1 MVSPRSSRDVIYTF
15 RKTAKNKA
23 RGIKINVGVSTFV
36 PKAQTPFQWVGQATR
51 EEVRR
56 KQELLR
62 EQLKI
67 KNVSFN
73 LHHGDASY
81 LEAVAARGD
90 RRLSQVIYKA
100 WEKGCNLDAWD
111 ERIFQVR
118 CLDGSLPGVL
128 PGPGFLCL
136 SFTQRRRGSALGS
149 HFLRRVQKLSVERI
163 PAGPQGGRHTGL
175 RRRMPESRRADS
187 VLREAL

>member
-1 MVSPRSSRDVIYTF
+1 MHRSSGMVIYTF

-51 EEVRR
+51 EEVRQ

-73 LHHGDASY
+73 LHHGD
-81 LEAVAARGD
+81 D
-90 RRLSQVIYKA
+90 
-100 WEKGCNLDAWD
+100 
-111 ERIFQVR
+111 
-118 CLDGSLPGVL
+118 
-128 PGPGFLCL
+128 
-136 SFTQRRRGSALGS
+136 
-149 HFLRRVQKLSVERI
+149 KLSGSGVC
-163 PAGPQGGRHTGL
+163 PG
-175 RRRMPESRRADS
+175 
-187 VLREAL
+187 